1 LGRSVIQYCHPNIME
16 SGAEEM
22 PGIKIIANPM
32 AGRGY
37 GRRAMAIAS
46 RLMPDKG
53 LRFDLTA
60 TEYPGHA
67 VELAR
72 QALAEGYQTVVALG
86 GDGTVNEVVNGLCA
100 DLGADPNP
108 ADVVKLGIIPCGSGN
123 DFAYAAG
130 VPRALGP
137 AIDRLAAGRSR
148 LVDMGR
154 INGRLFAYGVGM
166 GLDAEVNIESRKIK
180 VLRGMLL
187 YFIALLKVLI
197 FQHRTYELE
206 IVADGQR
213 FKQRAIMVSV
223 ANGQRYAGAFMITP
237 EAKID
242 DGLLNLCV
250 ISPVSRLDM
259 LRFMPLVFKGYHT
272 RLKQVKTLAAREVK
286 VRSESPLVSHVDG
299 EIFGCGESYYEFSL
313 LPHCLR
319 VIY

>member
-1 LGRSVIQYCHPNIME
+1 MST
-16 SGAEEM
+16 
-22 PGIKIIANPM
+22 IKVIANPM

-37 GRRAMAIAS
+37 GRHAIAIAS
-46 RLMPDKG
+46 RLMSSKG
-53 LRFDLTA
+53 LRFNLVQ

-72 QALAEGYQTVVALG
+72 RALAAGEQTVVALG

-100 DLGADPNP
+100 DLGDDPNP
-108 ADVVKLGIIPCGSGN
+108 ADLVKLGIIPSGSGN

-130 VPRALGP
+130 VPLRLSP
-137 AIDRLAAGRSR
+137 AIDRLLQDRTR

-154 INGRLFAYGVGM
+154 MNGRLFAYGVGM
-166 GLDAEVNIESRKIK
+166 GFDAEVNIESRKIK

-197 FQHRTYELE
+197 FQHRSYELE
-206 IVADGQR
+206 IVADGQQI
-213 FKQRAIMVSV
+213 KQRAMMVSV
-223 ANGQRYAGAFMITP
+223 ANGQRYAGAFMVTP

-242 DGLLNLCV
+242 DGMLNLCV

-286 VRSESPLVSHVDG
+286 VKSDSPLVSHIDG
-299 EIFGCGESYYEFSL
+299 EIFGLGERYYEFSL
-313 LPHCLR
+313 LPQRLR